1 MFFVTADNA
10 HIAAVPIGQG
20 AGFTFGKAENV
31 IDVRRYEMA
40 AQAGSGDTGRTYD
53 VSPDGKRFL
62 VFSAVDSSREQI
74 VVVEN
79 WASELKS
86 AKP

>member
-1 MFFVTADNA
+1 LFVLTADNA
-10 HIAAVPIGQG
+10 HIAAVPIGPG
-20 AGFTFGKAENV
+20 PAFTFAKAENA
-31 IDVRRYEMA
+31 IDVRRYELA

-62 VFSAVDSSREQI
+62 VLSAVDSSREQI
-74 VVVEN
+74 VVVQHWLN
-79 WASELKS
+79 ELKA